1 MHTDPI
7 MVLDGAASTLLTI
20 QYNLVAGT
28 LAQYAATTRPDLVSV
43 VKDILRWD
51 VM

>member
-1 MHTDPI
+1 MHVNPI
-7 MVLDGAASTLLTI
+7 MVVDSAAFTLLTI

-28 LAQYAATTRPDLVSV
+28 LAQYAATTRPDLVCLV
-43 VKDILRWD
+43 EDILRWD

>member
-1 MHTDPI
+1 MNANPI
-7 MVLDGAASTLLTI
+7 TVLDGAASTLLTI

-28 LAQYAATTRPDLVSV
+28 LAQYAATTRPDLVSLV
-43 VKDILRWD
+43 EDILRWD

>member
-1 MHTDPI
+1 MNANPI
-7 MVLDGAASTLLTI
+7 TVLDVAASTLLTI

-28 LAQYAATTRPDLVSV
+28 LAQYAATTRPDLISLVE
-43 VKDILRWD
+43 DILRWD